1 MDFIEEAIELGFIN
15 SNKALKIAYQL
26 DNIGNTIHLINIFRN
41 IIGIRQIIASLKKI
55 STIVE
60 KLC

>member
-1 MDFIEEAIELGFIN
+1 MDFIEEAIKSSFIDGD
-15 SNKALKIAYQL
+15 KVLKIAYQS
-26 DNIGNTIHLINIFRN
+26 DNIGNIIYLINIFKN

>member
-1 MDFIEEAIELGFIN
+1 MDPIEETIKSGFAN
-15 SNKALKIAYQL
+15 SNKALKIAYQS
-26 DNIGNTIHLINIFRN
+26 DNIGNVIHLINIFKN
-41 IIGIRQIIASLKKI
+41 IIGIRQIIASLKEI